1 MANLAHDPAIRE
13 STIRRT
19 GLLLLANN
27 LLSFGSSEQLAKS
40 NQISRTLPTA
50 MHDLSLD
57 KKVQYF
63 PSIHFIALKK
73 KKKALSFQV
82 RLPLQFLFLAT
93 ISPNS
98 FSRQV
103 Q

>member
-19 GLLLLANN
+19 GLLRLANN

-73 KKKALSFQV
+73 KKALSFQV

>member
-40 NQISRTLPTA
+40 NQISRTLLTT

-57 KKVQYF
+57 KKARYF

-73 KKKALSFQV
+73 KK
-82 RLPLQFLFLAT
+82 RPI
-93 ISPNS
+93 ISG
-98 FSRQV
+98 
-103 Q
+103 

>member
-73 KKKALSFQV
+73 KKKPYHF
-82 RLPLQFLFLAT
+82 RLGFLF
-93 ISPNS
+93 S
-98 FSRQV
+98 FCF
-103 Q
+103 